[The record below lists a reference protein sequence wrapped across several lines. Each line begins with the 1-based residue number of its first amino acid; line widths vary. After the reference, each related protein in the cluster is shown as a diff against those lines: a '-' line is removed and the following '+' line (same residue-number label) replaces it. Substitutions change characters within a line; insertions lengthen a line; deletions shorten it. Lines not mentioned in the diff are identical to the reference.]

1 MKQFRKVAALCAVFL
16 LSLCF
21 CNVAFAVEEPA
32 EPHTPAIATT
42 ESAIPEGEA
51 AAAPT
56 DEAATV
62 EEPPA
67 ETTETEPV
75 TVAPEVAEAAGIDPV
90 PPAGT
95 GTVIETATGADGRE
109 FYTITTP
116 AGNVF
121 YLIIDFTRQ
130 AENVYFLD
138 AVTEKDLLALAEKS
152 EDAGIAGAESTNPIP
167 GLESDSTPT
176 PEPTPGPQAGQEQE
190 PQDNNTTNI
199 ILIVVVVAVFGG
211 AAFYFKVYRKR
222 KDAGIQDEYEADE
235 LDDSTVDE
243 YEADEPEPDYGEYTD
258 EGQEDDSLPW
268 DEDDSPGMV
277 ENEDEDSDSGDGMDK
292 DGGEKEDKEE

>member
-1 MKQFRKVAALCAVFL
+1 MRIFRKVAALCAVFL

-56 DEAATV
+56 DEAGTV
-62 EEPPA
+62 EEPP
-67 ETTETEPV
+67 EEVTETEPV
-75 TVAPEVAEAAGIDPV
+75 TVAPEVAETAGIDPI

-95 GTVIETATGADGRE
+95 GTVIETATGADRE

-138 AVTEKDLLALAEKS
+138 AVTEKDLLVLAEKS
-152 EDAGIAGAESTNPIP
+152 EDAGIAETGSTSPIP
-167 GLESDSTPT
+167 GLESGSAPT
-176 PEPTPGPQAGQEQE
+176 PEPTPDAQAGQEQE
-190 PQDNNTTNI
+190 PQDNNMTNI
-199 ILIVVVVAVFGG
+199 ILIVVVVAAFGG

-222 KDAGIQDEYEADE
+222 KDAVIQ
-235 LDDSTVDE
+235 DE
-243 YEADEPEPDYGEYTD
+243 YEADEPEPDYGEYIDEDQEADSPPWAEDSEEQED
-258 EGQEDDSLPW
+258 EG
-268 DEDDSPGMV
+268 
-277 ENEDEDSDSGDGMDK
+277 SDSGDGMDE
-292 DGGEKEDKEE
+292 DGEEQEDEEE